1 MTVER
6 FRRRGAVFVGDN
18 PLLTRMTLALLAL
31 AGLTTL
37 TPAFAPAPVFREPP
51 KPKVP
56 ELFAALQG
64 TWEIEQNVNVNVA
77 RARGLVAIRRV
88 QQRIRIQGTSWGY
101 VFNNNGTEIESTK
114 YEMVLDPK
122 ASPAT
127 LDLKQ
132 SNQAIM
138 LGGGFGNQ
146 IVVDQVVM
154 KGIVRVDG
162 DTLTFSY
169 VSGYQQNAE
178 RPKQFVAGNQVMPNG
193 VMAMTMTLKRV
204 K

>member
-1 MTVER
+1 MV
-6 FRRRGAVFVGDN
+6 RRSFLSLMLGV
-18 PLLTRMTLALLAL
+18 LLA
-31 AGLTTL
+31 ASSS
-37 TPAFAPAPVFREPP
+37 AYAPAPVYREPP

-56 ELFAALQG
+56 ELYAALQG
-64 TWEIEQNVNVNVA
+64 TWEIEQNVNFNA
-77 RARGLVAIRRV
+77 GARGLVAIRRA
-88 QQRIRIQGTSWGY
+88 QQKIRIQGTSWGY
-101 VFNNNGTEIESTK
+101 VYNNNGMDVESTK

-122 ASPAT
+122 AAPAT

-132 SNQAIM
+132 SNQAII

-146 IVVDQVVM
+146 VMVDQVVM

-193 VMAMTMTLKRV
+193 IMAMTMTLKRV